1 MTESFVMTMGKDA
14 MLMAL
19 MLSAP
24 LLGIGLVIGLVI
36 SLFQALT
43 QINETS
49 LTFVPKLFGIG
60 IVLAVLGP
68 WMLQQ
73 IVRYSA
79 RLFEM
84 LPQMVR

>member
-1 MTESFVMTMGKDA
+1 

-73 IVRYSA
+73 VVRYSA